1 MKIVCINGNIRTMDE
16 QRTVAE
22 AIAMEDGLITKIGS
36 MADVKGELETAD
48 RVIDLAG
55 KTMLPGFFDGHMHL
69 LSYGYSQSM
78 AYLDDCTGIEDLVSN
93 VRNHIDAR
101 NIPEGSWVEGRG
113 WNETYY
119 PEGRMPN
126 RHDLDRIS
134 EDHMIALGRS
144 CSYICVVNT
153 KTLKELGYYDNP
165 PVAEVGSVELGEDGH
180 PTGVFVGEATHLI
193 YSRIPTLGV
202 AGTKEAVL
210 AACREYVT
218 AGITSVDTD
227 DFELTRA
234 GTFREILQAYF
245 EMDAAGEL
253 PLRVRLMLYLPTRE
267 LLDDFLTLGH
277 KSGDGSPFFRIG
289 SFKLIGDGSL
299 GTRQAA
305 LFEPYADDHSE
316 MGEINQSQEALSAL
330 MRRAFEGGLD
340 LVGDGMGDRG
350 IYMLLKAYEPLV
362 RENPGKDLR
371 FCIDHSQITTE
382 GLIEEYSRLGV
393 VGGCELV
400 FVASDIDIV
409 EQRVGV
415 HRASLSYNWK
425 RFYDEDVIVTAGS
438 DSPVEHFNPIDG
450 IHAAVNRLNWDGQP
464 EGGWI
469 PEQKLSV
476 DEAVRAFTIGSAY
489 AAREEDVKGTLEVGK
504 YADAVVLSEDIFTVD
519 PAKINE
525 AKAVMTFVDGKVAYE
540 A

>member
-1 MKIVCINGNIRTMDE
+1 MDAH
-16 QRTVAE
+16 RSVAE
-22 AIAMEDGLITKIGS
+22 AIAMEDGYITKIGS
-36 MADVKGELETAD
+36 NDDVRQEAEHAD
-48 RVIDLAG
+48 RVIDLG
-55 KTMLPGFFDGHMHL
+55 GQTMLPGFFDSHMHL
-69 LSYGYSQSM
+69 LSYGYSKSM
-78 AYLDDCTGIEDLVSN
+78 AYLDECSGIESLIEN
-93 VRNHIDAR
+93 VRAHIVNR
-101 NIPEGSWVEGRG
+101 NIKDGTWVEGRG

-134 EDHMIALGRS
+134 TEHMIALGRS
-144 CSYICVVNT
+144 CSYICIVNT
-153 KTLKELGYYDNP
+153 KTLMELGYYENP
-165 PVAEVGSVELGEDGH
+165 PTADVGSVEIGEDGH

-202 AGTKEAVL
+202 EGTKQAVL

-245 EMDAAGEL
+245 ELDKAGML
-253 PLRVRLMLYLPTRE
+253 PIRVRLMLYLPTKD
-267 LLDDFLTLGH
+267 LLEDFLTLGY
-277 KSGDGSPFFRIG
+277 KTGDGSPFFRIG
-289 SFKLIGDGSL
+289 SFKMIADGSL

-305 LFEPYADDHSE
+305 LFEPYADDHAQI
-316 MGEINQSQEALSAL
+316 GEINQSQHVLSD
-330 MRRAFEGGLD
+330 MMKHAFENGLD

-362 RENPGKDLR
+362 RENPDKDLR

-382 GLIEEYSRLGV
+382 GIIEEYKRLGV

-409 EQRVGV
+409 EQRVGK

-425 RFYDEDVIVTAGS
+425 RFYDEGTIVAAGS
-438 DSPVEHFNPIDG
+438 DSPVEHFDPIDG
-450 IHAAVNRLNWDGQP
+450 IHAAVNRLNWDGAP

-469 PEQKLSV
+469 PGQKLSV
-476 DEAVRAFTIGSAY
+476 DEAVQAFTIGSAY
-489 AAREEDVKGTLEVGK
+489 AAREEHIKGTLEVGK
-504 YADAVVLSEDIFTVD
+504 YADAVVLSQDIFTVD
-519 PAKINE
+519 PLHINE
-525 AKAVMTFVDGKVAYE
+525 ARAVMTFVNGEVAYE
-540 A
+540 AAV